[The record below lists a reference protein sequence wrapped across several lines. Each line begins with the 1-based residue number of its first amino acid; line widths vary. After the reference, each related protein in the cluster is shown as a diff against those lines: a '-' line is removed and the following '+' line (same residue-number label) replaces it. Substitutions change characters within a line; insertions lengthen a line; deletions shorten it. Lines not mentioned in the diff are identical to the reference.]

1 MKVGGSRQGS
11 EFITKARSIV
21 VMQKPRQKE
30 IVNSS
35 ESEMATGDEENE
47 KAKTATKKRN
57 DGNAF
62 ISRQTSL
69 R

>member
-1 MKVGGSRQGS
+1 
-11 EFITKARSIV
+11 
-21 VMQKPRQKE
+21 MQKPRQKE